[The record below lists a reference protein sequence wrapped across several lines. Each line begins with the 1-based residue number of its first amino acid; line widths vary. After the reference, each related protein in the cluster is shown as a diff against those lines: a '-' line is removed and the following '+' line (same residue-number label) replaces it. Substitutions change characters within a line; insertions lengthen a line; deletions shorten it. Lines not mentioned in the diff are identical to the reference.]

1 MKIIN
6 GQDIIMGRL
15 ASFVAKELLKGEEIN
30 VVNCNKVIISGNKKN
45 IEEEFQEKRSK
56 VGSSQKGPRHH
67 RLSEKIVKR
76 AIRGMLPNYREGRGR
91 IAWKKLKCYNE
102 IPKEFEGKKIIELKK
117 EIKIK
122 SIQVKY
128 LQKNN

>member
-6 GQDIIMGRL
+6 GQDVVMGRL

-45 IEEEFQEKRSK
+45 IEEEFKEKRSK
-56 VGSSQKGPRHH
+56 FGSSQKGPKHPRV
-67 RLSEKIVKR
+67 SEKIVKR
-76 AIRGMLPNYREGRGR
+76 SIRGMLPNHRVGRGR
-91 IAWKKLKCYNE
+91 IAWKNLRCYNE
-102 IPKEFEGKKIIELKK
+102 LPKEFEGKNMVELEKPT
-117 EIKIK
+117 KIK
-122 SIQVKY
+122 FVQVKH

>member
-102 IPKEFEGKKIIELKK
+102 IPKEFEEKKLMNLKK
-117 EIKIK
+117 E
-122 SIQVKY
+122 
-128 LQKNN
+128 

>member
-6 GQDIIMGRL
+6 GQDVVMGRL

-45 IEEEFQEKRSK
+45 IEEEFKEKRSK
-56 VGSSQKGPRHH
+56 YGSSQKGPKHPRV
-67 RLSEKIVKR
+67 SEKIVKR
-76 AIRGMLPNYREGRGR
+76 SIRGMLPNHRVGRGR
-91 IAWKKLKCYNE
+91 IAWKNLRCYNE
-102 IPKEFEGKKIIELKK
+102 LPKEFEGKNMVELEKPT
-117 EIKIK
+117 KIK
-122 SIQVKY
+122 FVQVKH